1 MLNSRTLKMVVLVMA
16 GLVKARKME
25 EESARAL
32 IQELSE
38 LYCKFNPTAD
48 PTYLMGVY
56 EKKVS

>member
-16 GLVKARKME
+16 GLVKAKKME
-25 EESARAL
+25 DDSARAL

-38 LYCKFNPTAD
+38 LYCKFNPSAN
-48 PTYLMGVY
+48 PNYLMTAY